1 MVRVGVIG
9 ASGYG
14 GLELLRILAQHDEVQ
29 VEYVAGNHESQEELS
44 EEYPFLGFY
53 SGLKIQ
59 KYDLEAC
66 SNACDLV
73 FVALPSGASGVI
85 AADLWRAGKRVI
97 DLSGDLRLPGPM
109 YASWYEKEPV
119 QKEVIDAAVYGLS
132 EWHEQEIAAA
142 SLIANPGCFAT
153 ATLLALLPAV
163 RNGLLRNEETIV
175 VDAKTGVS
183 GAGKAVAPARQLAE
197 LADNFY
203 PYRVG
208 RHQHTPEIEQELSP
222 GCASKVLLTTQ
233 LLPLV
238 RGIAAS
244 CYIPLKDGV
253 SFDDA
258 YSIYC
263 NRYSQT
269 PFVRV
274 LGKGVVPQLKHVR
287 GSNETHISVHVDER
301 TRTLQVFS
309 VLDNLQK
316 GAAGQA
322 VQNLNLMNGWP
333 QTLGLRTPAL
343 YP

>member
-1 MVRVGVIG
+1 MLRVGIVG

-14 GLELLRILAQHDEVQ
+14 GMELLRILAGHQEVS
-29 VEYVAGNHESQEELS
+29 VEYVSGNHESDEDLAQ
-44 EEYPFLGFY
+44 EYPFLGSY
-53 SGLKIQ
+53 QGLKIR
-59 KYDLEAC
+59 KYDLQECIEAC
-66 SNACDLV
+66 DSV
-73 FVALPSGASGVI
+73 FVALPSGSSGAI
-85 AADLWRAGKRVI
+85 AGQLWRAGKRVI
-97 DLSGDLRLPGPM
+97 DLSGDLRLPQPL
-109 YASWYEKEPV
+109 YESWYEKKAV
-119 QKEVIDAAVYGLS
+119 DQDILDAAVYGLC
-132 EWHEQEIAAA
+132 EWHADAIASA

-163 RNGLLRNEETIV
+163 RAGLLQESKV
-175 VDAKTGVS
+175 VMVDAKSGVS

-208 RHQHTPEIEQELSP
+208 KHQHTPEIERELSP
-222 GCASKVLLTTQ
+222 EFAVQVLLTTQ
-233 LLPLV
+233 LLPIA
-238 RGIAAS
+238 RGIAVS

-253 SFDDA
+253 SFADA
-258 YSIYC
+258 YSVYAD
-263 NRYSQT
+263 RYSDT

-274 LGKGVVPQLKHVR
+274 LGKGSVPQLKHVR

-333 QTLGLRTPAL
+333 ETTGLLTPAL